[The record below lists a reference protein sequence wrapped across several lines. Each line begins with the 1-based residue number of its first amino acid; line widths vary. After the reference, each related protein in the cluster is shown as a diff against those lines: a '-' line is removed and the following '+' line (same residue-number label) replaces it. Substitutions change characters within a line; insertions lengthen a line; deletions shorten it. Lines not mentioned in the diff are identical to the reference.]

1 MIKKY
6 TKTILPFLACALLT
20 TGCSKEQTNFD
31 NPQTGSGEMGYLV
44 LSGMNVSVAT
54 DAEVLSSIDSKAS
67 TAQTTEASD
76 DYKVKIKSVKTGSV
90 QEFTYAD
97 LKKAENQKIALQPG
111 DYIVSAES
119 GDYAEYMSGEHYADW
134 EKPVYRDS
142 VVVVITKN
150 EEKTVDNLTCK
161 LANIKTTVSLSTD
174 LQGLFKTDEEAATD
188 EEKLKVALSI
198 GDNGLTYG
206 RTEANSG
213 KAGHFKAVSES
224 NTLKLNLTGHYN
236 KAAGDE
242 APQYVPVTWSK
253 EITNCKAGQWR
264 RISINVE
271 NADQGNAQF
280 QITVETWAYDSKIDV
295 DVMKWQPFIEE
306 TIPDEDVSDAGSP
319 VVTLDGKDIT
329 QGYSLTSSMFDAE
342 LGKWKENLKAVIT
355 PNADGATVESID
367 MVFESDNPDFITALE
382 NGGYAN
388 HKVAL
393 WPVNGEISTY
403 VLVKESSSTS
413 AITATVTDEGMSA
426 LFQYK
431 GTHTVKFV
439 SKDSKGR
446 TSYTPLT
453 IRSSDDAPVAGPNI
467 VWTDKSGSKTYDFGT
482 RYNHNEVEIVIG
494 VTSQTGVTGFE
505 IDIISDNVLTP
516 GELIGVGLNSHL
528 DLANPGEYQTA
539 LEGLGFPTGA
549 NVQGQQSL
557 SFDIS
562 SFMELLTMLNQE
574 GNCDFKLTVTDASG
588 TNVKTIQLYVTPK
601 SE

>member
-1 MIKKY
+1 MTTKY
-6 TKTILPFLACALLT
+6 TKAILPFLAFALLT
-20 TGCSKEQTNFD
+20 TGCSKEQTDFD
-31 NPQTGSGEMGYLV
+31 NPDTGSEEMGYLV
-44 LSGMNVSVAT
+44 FSGINVSVAT
-54 DAEVLSSIDSKAS
+54 DAEVLSSLNSKAS

-76 DYKVKIKSVKTGSV
+76 DYKVKIKSVKTGSM

-174 LQGLFKTDEEAATD
+174 LQGLFKTDEEAASD

-206 RTEANSG
+206 RTEANNG

-295 DVMKWQPFIEE
+295 DVMKWQPFMEE

-355 PNADGATVESID
+355 PNADGTTVESID
-367 MVFESDNPDFITALE
+367 MVFESDNSDFITALE

-388 HKVAL
+388 HKVSL
-393 WPVNGEISTY
+393 WPANSGISSY
-403 VLVKESSSTS
+403 VLVKEASTTS
-413 AITATVTDEGMSA
+413 AITATVTDAGMSA
-426 LFQYK
+426 LFQHK
-431 GTHTVKFV
+431 GTHTIKFIA
-439 SKDSKGR
+439 KDSKGR

-453 IRSSDDAPVAGPNI
+453 VRSSDDAPVVGPNI
-467 VWTDKSGSKTYDFGT
+467 VWTDKSGSKTYDFGK
-482 RYNHNEVEIVIG
+482 RYNHNEVEIVID

-516 GELIGVGLNSHL
+516 DVLTGVGLNPHL
-528 DLANPGEYQTA
+528 DLVNPGEYEEKLQ
-539 LEGLGFPTGA
+539 GLGFPTGT
-549 NVQGQQSL
+549 NVQGQKSL

-574 GNCDFKLTVTDASG
+574 GNCDFKLTVSDASG
-588 TNVKTIQLYVTPK
+588 TNIKTIQLNVK
-601 SE
+601 LQ

>member
-1 MIKKY
+1 M
-6 TKTILPFLACALLT
+6 
-20 TGCSKEQTNFD
+20 
-31 NPQTGSGEMGYLV
+31 
-44 LSGMNVSVAT
+44 
-54 DAEVLSSIDSKAS
+54 
-67 TAQTTEASD
+67 
-76 DYKVKIKSVKTGSV
+76 
-90 QEFTYAD
+90 
-97 LKKAENQKIALQPG
+97 
-111 DYIVSAES
+111 
-119 GDYAEYMSGEHYADW
+119 
-134 EKPVYRDS
+134 
-142 VVVVITKN
+142 
-150 EEKTVDNLTCK
+150 
-161 LANIKTTVSLSTD
+161 
-174 LQGLFKTDEEAATD
+174 FKTDEEAATD

-206 RTEANSG
+206 RTEANNG

-264 RISINVE
+264 KISINVE

-295 DVMKWQPFIEE
+295 DVMKWQPFMEE

-367 MVFESDNPDFITALE
+367 MVFESDNSDFITALE

-388 HKVAL
+388 HKVSL
-393 WPVNGEISTY
+393 WPANSGISSY
-403 VLVKESSSTS
+403 VLVKEASTTS
-413 AITATVTDEGMSA
+413 AITATVTDAGMSA
-426 LFQYK
+426 LFQHK
-431 GTHTVKFV
+431 GTHTIKFIA
-439 SKDSKGR
+439 KDSKGR

-453 IRSSDDAPVAGPNI
+453 VRSSDDAPVVGPNI
-467 VWTDKSGSKTYDFGT
+467 VWTDKSGSKTYDFGK
-482 RYNHNEVEIVIG
+482 RYNHNEVEIVID

-516 GELIGVGLNSHL
+516 SELIGVGLNSHL

-539 LEGLGFPTGA
+539 LGNLGFPTGA
-549 NVQGQQSL
+549 NVQGQKSL

-562 SFMELLTMLNQE
+562 GFMSLLTILNKE

-588 TNVKTIQLYVTPK
+588 TNIKTIQLYVTK
-601 SE
+601 

>member
-31 NPQTGSGEMGYLV
+31 NPQIGSEEMGYLV

-161 LANIKTTVSLSTD
+161 LANIKATVSLSTD

-295 DVMKWQPFIEE
+295 DVMKWQPFMEE

-329 QGYSLTSSMFDAE
+329 QGYSLTNSMFDAE

-367 MVFESDNPDFITALE
+367 MVFESDNSDFITALE

-388 HKVAL
+388 HKVSL
-393 WPVNGEISTY
+393 WPVNSDISSY
-403 VLVKESSSTS
+403 VLVKEASTTS
-413 AITATVTDEGMSA
+413 AITATVTDAGMSA
-426 LFQYK
+426 LFQHK
-431 GTHTVKFV
+431 GTHTIKFIA
-439 SKDSKGR
+439 KDSKGR

-453 IRSSDDAPVAGPNI
+453 VRSSDDAPVVGPNI
-467 VWTDKSGSKTYDFGT
+467 VWTDKSGSKTYDFGK
-482 RYNHNEVEIVIG
+482 RYNHNEVEIVID

-516 GELIGVGLNSHL
+516 DVLTGVGLNPHL
-528 DLANPGEYQTA
+528 DLVNPGEYEEMLQ
-539 LEGLGFPTGA
+539 GLGFPTGT
-549 NVQGQQSL
+549 NVQGQKSL

-574 GNCDFKLTVTDASG
+574 GNCDFKLTVSDASG
-588 TNVKTIQLYVTPK
+588 TNIKTIQLNVK
-601 SE
+601 LQ

>member
-1 MIKKY
+1 MITKY
-6 TKTILPFLACALLT
+6 TKAILPFLAFVLLI
-20 TGCSKEQTNFD
+20 TGCSKEQINFD
-31 NPQTGSGEMGYLV
+31 NPDMGSGEMGYLV
-44 LSGMNVSVAT
+44 FSGINVSVAT
-54 DAEVLSSIDSKAS
+54 DAEVLSSIDSKA
-67 TAQTTEASD
+67 TKANAAETTEAPD
-76 DYKVKIKSVKTGSV
+76 DYKVKIKSVKTGAV
-90 QEFTYAD
+90 QEFTYAEM
-97 LKKAENQKIALQPG
+97 KQPENQKIALEPG

-119 GDYAEYMSGEHYADW
+119 DDYAEYMSGEHYADW

-142 VVVVITKN
+142 VVVVITKK
-150 EEKTVDNLTCK
+150 EEKTVDNLICK
-161 LANIKTTVSLSTD
+161 LANIKTTVAFSTD
-174 LQGLFKTDEEAATD
+174 LQSLFKTDEEAASD
-188 EEKLKVALSI
+188 EEKLQVSLSI
-198 GDNGLTYG
+198 GDNALVYG
-206 RTEANSG
+206 RTEANNS

-242 APQYVPVTWSK
+242 APQYVPVTWTK

-264 RISINVE
+264 KISINVE

-295 DVMKWQPFIEE
+295 DIMKWQPFIEE
-306 TIPDEDVSDAGSP
+306 TIPDEDISDEGSP

-355 PNADGATVESID
+355 PNSDGATVQSID
-367 MVFESDNPDFITALE
+367 IVFESDNSDFISALE
-382 NGGYAN
+382 NGGYTN
-388 HKVAL
+388 HKVTL

-403 VLVKESSSTS
+403 VSVKESSSTS

-431 GTHTVKFV
+431 GTHTVKFI

-446 TSYTPLT
+446 ISYTPLL
-453 IRSSDDAPVAGPNI
+453 IRSSDDAPVTGPNM
-467 VWTDKSGSKTYDFGT
+467 VWTDKSGSKTYDFSK
-482 RYNHNEVEIVIG
+482 RYNHNEVEIVID
-494 VTSQTGVTGFE
+494 VTSQTGITGFE

-516 GELIGVGLNSHL
+516 SELISVGLNSHL

-549 NVQGQQSL
+549 NVQGQTSL

-562 SFMELLTMLNQE
+562 SFMSLLTILNKE
-574 GNCDFKLTVTDASG
+574 GNCDFKLTVSDSSG
-588 TNVKTIQLYVTPK
+588 TNIKTIQLYVTK
-601 SE
+601 